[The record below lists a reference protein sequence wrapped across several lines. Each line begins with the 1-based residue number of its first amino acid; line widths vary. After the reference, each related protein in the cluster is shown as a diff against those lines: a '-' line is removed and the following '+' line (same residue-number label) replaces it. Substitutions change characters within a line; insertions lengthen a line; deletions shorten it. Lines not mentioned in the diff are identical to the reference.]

1 MKNYAEDGWKYDDKG
16 IAENLEMLRVFGN
29 NFRHE
34 CEKKATPE
42 EDLKSKYSTYKG
54 LQEAGIPLKDEQKDI
69 LNNFDAMLKRI
80 IAKKNKKL
88 RQS

>member
-16 IAENLEMLRVFGN
+16 IADNLEMLRVFGN

-54 LQEAGIPLKDEQKDI
+54 L
-69 LNNFDAMLKRI
+69 
-80 IAKKNKKL
+80 
-88 RQS
+88 